1 MTLRQKGSVA
11 PESLAGV
18 VFPLTDGERATQ
30 PVGRHIVATATRRVD
45 TAASDA
51 ARTEERW
58 FRHYPQHFR
67 EMTRLAAGLNAGL
80 IAADGLTALHDSMRF
95 RRQGAEGAV
104 RDAIELPRPH
114 YFTSV
119 TVEGTGTF
127 EGDSLSLYDQS
138 NPVRGSA
145 LSRLLERWESNGTA
159 EPSAVDALRLLH
171 ETPEWLD
178 LRGQTFVAFGAGA
191 EMGPCSALLS
201 WGAHVVAIDLPGTP
215 AWRPL
220 LDTARASPGRLT
232 VPVRSDLGPS
242 PTDAEIAAS
251 AGADVITDAPE
262 LTEWLLGLEGPLT
275 VGDYV
280 YAPGGVQV
288 RASTAVDAVMATLAE
303 RRDDV
308 GLAYLATP
316 TDAYAVP
323 SDVVLASM
331 HEFSRSNPFVA
342 MARGLGGHRVFRANY
357 PTMLT
362 MATERRFGLF
372 DGLITQQGANYA
384 LAKRIQRWRAMT
396 SREGGTWV
404 SINVAPPTRTTSV
417 VNNRLLEAAYGGS
430 HRFGLKVFSPPASRQ
445 VMAALLVHDL
455 RNRHSVAHASTPLEN
470 EMDLYAT
477 GAVHGG
483 IWRAP
488 YEPRSVLG
496 FAAITGRFGAS

>member
-1 MTLRQKGSVA
+1 MRRRQKAPAV
-11 PESLAGV
+11 PESHAGV

-30 PVGRHIVATATRRVD
+30 PVGRHIVATATKRVD

-51 ARTEERW
+51 ARAEERW
-58 FRHYPQHFR
+58 FRHYPRHFR

-95 RRQGAEGAV
+95 RRQGAEGAIV
-104 RDAIELPRPH
+104 DAIDVPRAH

-119 TVEGTGTF
+119 TIEGTRAFAG
-127 EGDSLSLYDQS
+127 GPLSLYDQS
-138 NPVRGSA
+138 HPVQGSA
-145 LSRLLERWESNGTA
+145 LSRLLDRWESDGTA
-159 EPSAVDALRLLH
+159 EPSAVDALRLLNDC
-171 ETPEWLD
+171 PEWLD
-178 LRGQTFVAFGAGA
+178 LRGRTFVTFGAGA

-201 WGAHVVAIDLPGTP
+201 WGAHVVAVDLPGAA
-215 AWRPL
+215 AWGPL
-220 LDTARASPGRLT
+220 VDTARASPGRLT
-232 VPVRSDLGPS
+232 VPVRSDLGPA

-251 AGADVITDAPE
+251 AGADVVTEAPE
-262 LTEWLLGLEGPLT
+262 LTDWLLGLEGPLT

-280 YAPGGVQV
+280 YAPGAMHV
-288 RASTAVDAVMATLAE
+288 RASTAVDAIMATLAE
-303 RRDDV
+303 RRRDV

-331 HEFSRSNPFVA
+331 HQFTHSNPFVA

-384 LAKRIQRWRAMT
+384 LAKRIQRWRAIT
-396 SREGGTWV
+396 SREAGTWV

-417 VNNRLLEAAYGGS
+417 VNNRLLEAAYSGS
-430 HRFGLKVFSPPASRQ
+430 HRFGLKVFTPLASRQ

-455 RNRHSVAHASTPLEN
+455 RHEHSVAHASVLLEN

-477 GAVHGG
+477 GAIHGG

-496 FAAITGRFGAS
+496 FAAITGRFGTG